1 MKIATNTINVLKNFA
16 KINPSIVIQE
26 GNVLKTMSPSKTIMA
41 KAKVE
46 TDFGQR
52 FAIYNLDRFI
62 STVSLFNDP
71 DFTFTSR
78 SVEISSENRKISYV
92 YADESNITKA
102 PDREIALPSVD
113 VSFTFTN
120 EVLKDIEKACGVL
133 SLPEIAVIGDGST
146 ITINAIDSKLTAG
159 DTYSVVIGQTD
170 KAFKAIFKIE
180 NIKIIPGDYEV
191 TISSKGI
198 SHFSGKDAEY
208 WIAVEQNSVF

>member
-71 DFTFTSR
+71 EFTFTSR
-78 SVEISSENRKISYV
+78 SVEISSENRKTSYV